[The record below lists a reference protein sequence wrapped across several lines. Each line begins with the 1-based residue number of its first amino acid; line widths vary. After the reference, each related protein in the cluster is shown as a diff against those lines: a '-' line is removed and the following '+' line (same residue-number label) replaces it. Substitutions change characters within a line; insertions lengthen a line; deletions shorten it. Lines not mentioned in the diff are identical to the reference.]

1 MDLAAVGNDEADA
14 LTAVM
19 GRTAADGDE
28 AVAFF
33 FLVQFDA
40 GGDIEV
46 GGVRNRLIIDGVFH
60 RRFVEDIRNLFQDAG
75 VDDTFVRDKQ
85 RLRGIQITIRSGI
98 LCGAYTNKRNVGN
111 KEAVNFS
118 TIAIVVSST
127 VYRWA

>member
-1 MDLAAVGNDEADA
+1 MEMRLSS
-14 LTAVM
+14 
-19 GRTAADGDE
+19 
-28 AVAFF
+28 FF

-85 RLRGIQITIRSGI
+85 RLRGIQINDTLGDTFAAPTPISVTLGI
-98 LCGAYTNKRNVGN
+98 KKPST
-111 KEAVNFS
+111 FS

-127 VYRWA
+127 VYRWS